1 MKVKIIIPKPGQAD
15 SEGAMRTYTADEIV
29 DVDDDWQKAEME
41 RMISNGWAEEVKIH
55 APTETKRA
63 RTDDCHYVADD
74 PDTPDVNEA
83 WEGGTAPA
91 KKKAAPK
98 KKAAAKKKAPAKK
111 KAAPKRSAKK

>member
-29 DVDDDWQKAEME
+29 DADDDWQKAEME
-41 RMISNGWAEEVKIH
+41 RMISNGWAEEVKID

-63 RTDDCHYVADD
+63 RSDDGHYVADD

>member
-29 DVDDDWQKAEME
+29 DADDDWQIAEME
-41 RMISNGWAEEVKIH
+41 RMISNGWAEEVKID

-63 RTDDCHYVADD
+63 RTDDGHYVAAD

-83 WEGGTAPA
+83 WEGGV
-91 KKKAAPK
+91 APK
-98 KKAAAKKKAPAKK
+98 KKASKKKAPAKK
-111 KAAPKRSAKK
+111 KATAKKKAK